1 MPLSFRSAY
10 QKPAGHRCCAEI
22 DSISVGI
29 DMLVFGPGLVDHRVE
44 VVSHASGTTQHD
56 IVVPRCGVQAP
67 LSEPWLGNDRMFVRV
82 LDQRQHF
89 SGPRP
94 SRTRVPPSNAKT
106 ALTDLVT
113 LEVLAAVPGL
123 DSTKCHVSAS
133 FPKFPC
139 AGSHNS
145 PAAPR
150 LAPGSPQRRPGS

>member
-113 LEVLAAVPGL
+113 LEVLAAVL
-123 DSTKCHVSAS
+123 AST
-133 FPKFPC
+133 
-139 AGSHNS
+139 
-145 PAAPR
+145 
-150 LAPGSPQRRPGS
+150 RPNATFLHPSRSSRAQALTTHPLRHA